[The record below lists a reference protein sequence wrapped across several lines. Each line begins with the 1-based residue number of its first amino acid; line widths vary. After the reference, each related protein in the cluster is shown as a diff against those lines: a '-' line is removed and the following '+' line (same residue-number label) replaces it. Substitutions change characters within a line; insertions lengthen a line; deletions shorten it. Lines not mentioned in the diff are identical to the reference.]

1 MKYAIT
7 AATGKFG
14 QAATNELLKIVP
26 KKDIVLIV
34 RNENKAKE
42 LFPNIEVRKASYDD
56 VNKLTTALRNV
67 DRLLFISSQPGG
79 KIERLEQHRN
89 VVQAMMNNNVSFVAY
104 TSFPKANESTSLL
117 ATDHRET
124 EKEINSS
131 GIAHSFLRNNWY
143 LENEIGFLQSGLTNH
158 IANYWANNHAGWALE
173 REYAEAAIKVLTTDK
188 NDEVY
193 EFSGPAKTYEGL
205 GDALQLLIP
214 NTIKI
219 EQVSAEKYAKLLEDT
234 GLNADLAAL
243 FTSFQE
249 PINDGSLE
257 SASNDLVGILGH
269 PLESLPNAI
278 KEVVTL

>member
-26 KKDIVLIV
+26 KKEIVLIV
-34 RNENKAKE
+34 RNENKAKK
-42 LFPNIEVRKASYDD
+42 LFPNIEVREASYDD
-56 VNKLTTALRNV
+56 VNKLTTALQNV

-79 KIERLEQHRN
+79 EIERLEQHRN

-104 TSFPKANESTSLL
+104 TSFPKANESTSFL

-193 EFSGPAKTYEGL
+193 EFSGPAKTYEDL

-219 EQVSAEKYAKLLEDT
+219 EQVSAEKYAELLEDT
-234 GLNADLAAL
+234 GLNADLDAL

-257 SASNDLVGILGH
+257 SASNDLVGVLGH